1 MRKSKLFLYGLL
13 LSGLLVTTST
23 AQITFQAGGGVGYA
37 MSRGDYTGTTSG
49 FYDGANYG
57 MDKGFNI
64 HAKARVG
71 LLSFIAA
78 GEISYSMFGND
89 GPYNAAGQGSVD
101 ATLNVLSIR
110 IGPEFHFGLP
120 LVPIDPYIGANF
132 QVNTFSGEVD
142 FQGVTQVSSGTVEM
156 ESATR
161 YGFGVHGGAV
171 FSLGGIKLDV
181 NVSYNLMNVLGSEYV
196 DAGDQRIDSYK
207 NLNDDSDPDYASG
220 NVVHFISDSRS
231 LDNIE
236 IKATVMF
243 GL

>member
-1 MRKSKLFLYGLL
+1 MKALKIFFFVLIMTGM
-13 LSGLLVTTST
+13 VITTSH
-23 AQITFQAGGGVGYA
+23 AQITFQIGGGLGYV
-37 MSRGDYTGTTSG
+37 MSRGDYAGTSAG

-57 MDKGFNI
+57 MEKGFNI

-89 GPYNAAGQGSVD
+89 GPYNDAGQGTVD
-101 ATLNVLSIR
+101 AKLNVFSLK

-132 QVNTFSGEVD
+132 QVNTFSGEVE
-142 FQGVTQVSSGTVEM
+142 FQGVTHVNSGTVEM

-161 YGFGVHGGAV
+161 YGLGVHGGAV
-171 FSLGGIKLDV
+171 FSLGGIKLDL
-181 NVSYNLMNVLGSEYV
+181 NVSYNLMNMLGKEYV

-207 NLNDDSDPDYASG
+207 NLNDDSDPDYTAG
-220 NVVHFISDSRS
+220 NVAHFISDSRS